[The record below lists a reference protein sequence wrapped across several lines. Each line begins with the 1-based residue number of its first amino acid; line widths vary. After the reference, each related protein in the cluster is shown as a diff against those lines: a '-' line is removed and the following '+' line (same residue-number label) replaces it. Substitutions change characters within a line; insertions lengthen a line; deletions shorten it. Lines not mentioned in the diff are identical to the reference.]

1 MTDMIQIIKDGK
13 PIQISAVGFVV
24 DGDIVILSKNVI
36 KGAAISSHEFDN
48 MFYENLRQGAKTHEE
63 AYEKAELAHETVFE
77 IRRYSSFESY
87 KNTLSKRIK

>member
-1 MTDMIQIIKDGK
+1 MTEMIQIIKDGK
-13 PIQISAVGFVV
+13 PLQIQSVGFVV

-36 KGAAISSHEFDN
+36 KGGSIAAQEFDN
-48 MFYENLRQGAKTHEE
+48 MFYENLKQGARTHEE
-63 AYEKAELAHETVFE
+63 AYEKAELAHESVFE